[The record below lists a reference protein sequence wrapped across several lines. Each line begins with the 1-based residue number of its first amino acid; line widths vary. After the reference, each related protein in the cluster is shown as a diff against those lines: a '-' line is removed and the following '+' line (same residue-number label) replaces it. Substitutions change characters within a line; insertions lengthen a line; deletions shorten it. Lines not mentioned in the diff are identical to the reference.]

1 MLVVQSKWKQF
12 YNLLVLLITKGKI
25 FSGLLIVKYGS
36 VGKAYGGV
44 GYNYMLMSKSKYILY
59 KDNLHHYC
67 FLLSVITTYY
77 ISRVELNKQCMTK
90 SGNTE
95 VNCHQR

>member
-12 YNLLVLLITKGKI
+12 YNLLVLLITKG
-25 FSGLLIVKYGS
+25 
-36 VGKAYGGV
+36 V
-44 GYNYMLMSKSKYILY
+44 GYNYMLMSKRKYILY

-77 ISRVELNKQCMTK
+77 ISRVELNKQVMTK
-90 SGNTE
+90 SGKSG
-95 VNCHQR
+95 

>member
-1 MLVVQSKWKQF
+1 MLVVQSKSKQF
-12 YNLLVLLITKGKI
+12 YNLLVLLITK
-25 FSGLLIVKYGS
+25 
-36 VGKAYGGV
+36 GKAYGGV

-77 ISRVELNKQCMTK
+77 ISRVELNKHVMTK
-90 SGNTE
+90 SGKSG
-95 VNCHQR
+95 